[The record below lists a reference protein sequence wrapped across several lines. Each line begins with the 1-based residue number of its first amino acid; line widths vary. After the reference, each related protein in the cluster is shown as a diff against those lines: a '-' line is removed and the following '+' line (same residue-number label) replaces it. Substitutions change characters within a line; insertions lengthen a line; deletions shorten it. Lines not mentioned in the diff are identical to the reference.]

1 MFTAVILVWVSLFK
15 RIYSHPTISNV
26 RFCSTLRLK
35 SLYPPRS
42 VWSPD
47 WETTDGRLNNIHVI
61 AGPAAGIYILMEPI
75 HFRYPGLEIIWD
87 RSKCYIY
94 LWDTSSLGTDCLLLG
109 FLDCWPIR
117 GCMLLFSLSPLL
129 NRSWISSTS
138 NDSGNNWTLI
148 WVSRLWYSKKIWMRE
163 SARVFSSFH
172 SLVVSRSY
180 LWLLLTLK
188 RIASQEVTKFRLLDF
203 WWSPMIHTHWS
214 SFLPRILVHRHTYSA
229 FAQIIDWCIRC
240 DVTD

>member
-1 MFTAVILVWVSLFK
+1 MENYCANAISVPVGPCVTPTKRLTSLTFIFSLTNKVQMFTAVILVWVSLFK

-26 RFCSTLRLK
+26 RFCSTLRLT

-87 RSKCYIY
+87 RSKSYIY
-94 LWDTSSLGTDCLLLG
+94 LWNTSSLGTDCLLLG

-117 GCMLLFSLSPLL
+117 GCMLLF
-129 NRSWISSTS
+129 
-138 NDSGNNWTLI
+138 
-148 WVSRLWYSKKIWMRE
+148 
-163 SARVFSSFH
+163 
-172 SLVVSRSY
+172 
-180 LWLLLTLK
+180 
-188 RIASQEVTKFRLLDF
+188 
-203 WWSPMIHTHWS
+203 
-214 SFLPRILVHRHTYSA
+214 
-229 FAQIIDWCIRC
+229 
-240 DVTD
+240 